1 MILCLPA
8 MARTTPDGHG
18 GNCVAFARDA
28 TGIHLD
34 GNAASWWPHAEGRY
48 ERGQEPKVGSILVF
62 KPYSGMR
69 VGHVAVVSQVLGP
82 REILVDQANWIRGR
96 VTRAM
101 AVFDASPHNDW
112 TTVRVQFGG
121 SWGTRENPTFGFI
134 YPRVL
139 PASFGE
145 RIVEP
150 QQDSHHAADAAKP
163 HDDKRQ
169 PEAKR
174 DDDKGQSAAKRDD
187 DKRKHEAKRNEDK
200 PQHQAKRDDNKQQ
213 HEAKRDGDKRRHEA
227 KRDDG
232 AQRHAVA
239 DAGHKHKQPDAKL
252 AVVY

>member
-8 MARTTPDGHG
+8 MARTTPEGHG

-28 TGIHLD
+28 TGINLD

-48 ERGQEPKVGSILVF
+48 ERGQQPKVGSILVF

-112 TTVRVQFGG
+112 TAVHVQFGG
-121 SWGTRENPTFGFI
+121 NWGTRENPTFGFI
-134 YPRVL
+134 YPRVV

-150 QQDSHHAADAAKP
+150 QQDNHRAADAAKP

-174 DDDKGQSAAKRDD
+174 DDGKSQSAAKRGD
-187 DKRKHEAKRNEDK
+187 DKRRVAAKHDDK
-200 PQHQAKRDDNKQQ
+200 GQTAAKRDEHKPQRQ
-213 HEAKRDGDKRRHEA
+213 A

-232 AQRHAVA
+232 AKRHTVA
-239 DAGHKHKQPDAKL
+239 DIGHKHQQPDTKL
-252 AVVY
+252 AAVH